1 MNHEAKQASVCRTRY
16 LIAALVIVAGP
27 IGTFITIWPAMW
39 IASAAGMHREEVPWV
54 GFQVVLVGI
63 LASLVGLVTG
73 VVIAVR
79 TFRARTR
86 QSQDIFSRYQ
96 SM

>member
-1 MNHEAKQASVCRTRY
+1 MGRTRY
-16 LIAALVIVAGP
+16 WLAILVIVAGP
-27 IGTFITIWPAMW
+27 IGTFITMWPAMW

-54 GFQVVLVGI
+54 GFQVILFGI
-63 LASLVGLVTG
+63 PVSIVGLVVG

-86 QSQDIFSRYQ
+86 QSQDRDASQ
-96 SM
+96 